1 MLDSLAVY
9 LLAALLFSA
18 ISRGDEDE
26 DEAPLFINAITSLL
40 WPVEAIIVIW
50 FALFGEPSDP
60 DN

>member
-1 MLDSLAVY
+1 MLDALAVY

-18 ISRGDEDE
+18 MSRSDEEE
-26 DEAPLFINAITSLL
+26 DQAPLFINIITSLL

-50 FALFGEPSDP
+50 FAIFGEPEDP